1 MSVMWQIPVL
11 CNTSRKSCKIKYKY
25 FMLWG
30 HPTSLQVA
38 PSRALLNT
46 HTSNCAALFR
56 LPTKQLCNAISS
68 PFQAPNQTAT

>member
-1 MSVMWQIPVL
+1 
-11 CNTSRKSCKIKYKY
+11 
-25 FMLWG
+25 MLWG